1 MSTPVDTTEQ
11 IPRTVAPAVPTGTD
25 GNTADTRDAR
35 MTGMT
40 GMTGDSDM
48 DGYASNTGSDGD
60 TGPAKRR
67 PRILAAILAVIL
79 VAAGAGALAWTHH
92 LDTQAQAAYQTAAAA
107 QAQAVATLTTAV
119 ADAQQTLTDSQ
130 GKVADEQTRTDLADL
145 IDQADGIGQAGVLN
159 PEDATRGQLN
169 DAAKAATDQ
178 ANAAA
183 VLTDKLTA
191 QIQVV
196 KGSMDQKALDDAKAN
211 VQQNIVNVQGAIDAA
226 RQTID
231 ASAGKVSDDQVRQDA
246 EASRTAASDLLAK
259 AQALLNGSDVDSLND
274 AMNALAD
281 ANTDLVVKTKAV
293 TDAQTAWQAAQDAAA
308 AAAAA
313 SPSSAGASTGVSYA
327 GGSTSTPSTG
337 STSGSGSGAG
347 GGSGDGSHWVE
358 TWELGP
364 AECWAGDTEGNS
376 WEVPCG

>member
-11 IPRTVAPAVPTGTD
+11 IPRTVAPTAPTGTD

-35 MTGMT
+35 MTGNV
-40 GMTGDSDM
+40 SA
-48 DGYASNTGSDGD
+48 DGNASNTGSDGD

-107 QAQAVATLTTAV
+107 QAQAVAALTTAV

-130 GKVADEQTRTDLADL
+130 GKVADEKTRTALRAL
-145 IDQADGIGQAGVLN
+145 ITQAQALGQPTPVADGASRAEL
-159 PEDATRGQLN
+159 T
-169 DAAKAATDQ
+169 DAATTANSRAASATSLTEQITRQ
-178 ANAAA
+178 A
-183 VLTDKLTA
+183 
-191 QIQVV
+191 QVV
-196 KGSMDQKALDDAKAN
+196 KDSMDQKALDDAKAN
-211 VQQNIVNVQGAIDAA
+211 VQQNIVNVQGAIDSA
-226 RQTID
+226 RETID

-313 SPSSAGASTGVSYA
+313 SPSSAGASTGVSSAWNGSYA
-327 GGSTSTPSTG
+327 GGSASTPSTG

-347 GGSGDGSHWVE
+347 GGSGDGSYWVVDDDLDGPPVC
-358 TWELGP
+358 LGF
-364 AECWAGDTEGNS
+364 DTSGNS